1 MYHKSTLSLV
11 IAFFGLFGLVVLDC
25 GPLVSKTYGQRSN
38 DNDDEG
44 GDRPRGRGRGFG
56 GREGGGGGPEGGGGR
71 WGGRGRGGRGFG
83 GDGEGGGERQRRRDN
98 DGDDEQSNRDSN
110 GDSGPSTTEFAQQL
124 VKQRDKNGNMI
135 LEGEELEGLRGREA
149 RADANGDKAITVEE
163 IVAALSNRNG
173 SANNQGGGGRSGRG
187 SDASSKSSD
196 KTAAASGDGSKVYL
210 GLAALIGSVSDKEKN
225 EANQRKTY
233 RFTPAE
239 ERQPKG
245 LPSWFASRDRNKDGQ
260 VAMSE
265 YSRSWSARSVGEFRR
280 YDLNNDGVVTA
291 KEAAED

>member
-1 MYHKSTLSLV
+1 
-11 IAFFGLFGLVVLDC
+11 
-25 GPLVSKTYGQRSN
+25 
-38 DNDDEG
+38 
-44 GDRPRGRGRGFG
+44 
-56 GREGGGGGPEGGGGR
+56 
-71 WGGRGRGGRGFG
+71 
-83 GDGEGGGERQRRRDN
+83 
-98 DGDDEQSNRDSN
+98 
-110 GDSGPSTTEFAQQL
+110 
-124 VKQRDKNGNMI
+124 MI

-173 SANNQGGGGRSGRG
+173 SANSPGGGGRSGRG
-187 SDASSKSSD
+187 SDAGSKSSD

-210 GLAALIGSVSDKEKN
+210 GLAALIGSVTDKEKN
-225 EANQRKTY
+225 EANKRQTY

-245 LPSWFASRDRNKDGQ
+245 LPSWFASRDKNKDGQ
-260 VAMSE
+260 VAMNE
-265 YSRSWSARSVGEFRR
+265 YSRSWSARTVGEFRR